1 MKRTIFT
8 IMLSL
13 MLSIMAFSQKT
24 VAVYVTSS
32 DDVPQQTSKILGS
45 ELVAAITK
53 NADYVA
59 IERTADFMAQVKEEQ
74 GRYSDI
80 DDTKLFELGRKY
92 GASNVCVADITK
104 FGEEYYIVA
113 RLLDIRTSRVWRT
126 ARKSSGLK
134 SLSELIEV
142 SEAVADELIGN
153 TKEFSTYAYGDNAG
167 NQSFITKIENRENY
181 TKVTLKFVSISPT
194 QGIGIMS
201 TTYIEDLVTHEK
213 FNLKDAA
220 NINIMY
226 GNYKNYKTIGK
237 GIWEYSLIFDRIA
250 EDTRNINI
258 IEPNGWAY
266 KDIVLKPYGDE
277 NTFIFED
284 NTKKIYDEW
293 QIQQEK
299 HVGELRLE
307 DRLYVGDIVNGKPNG
322 KGTLYYHSNDIN
334 SKYRMEGDWV
344 NGELNGYAIVIM
356 ESYTYEGGVKN
367 DKPEGQGTLITTDGD
382 KIVGAFKNG
391 SPNGRCTIYSEKYG
405 GTVYCN
411 MVDNKMD
418 GEVIIQYKTG
428 NTQRA
433 TFANGR
439 QITNWK

>member
-1 MKRTIFT
+1 
-8 IMLSL
+8 
-13 MLSIMAFSQKT
+13 
-24 VAVYVTSS
+24 
-32 DDVPQQTSKILGS
+32 
-45 ELVAAITK
+45 
-53 NADYVA
+53 
-59 IERTADFMAQVKEEQ
+59 
-74 GRYSDI
+74 
-80 DDTKLFELGRKY
+80 
-92 GASNVCVADITK
+92 
-104 FGEEYYIVA
+104 
-113 RLLDIRTSRVWRT
+113 
-126 ARKSSGLK
+126 
-134 SLSELIEV
+134 
-142 SEAVADELIGN
+142 
-153 TKEFSTYAYGDNAG
+153 
-167 NQSFITKIENRENY
+167 
-181 TKVTLKFVSISPT
+181 
-194 QGIGIMS
+194 MS

-284 NTKKIYDEW
+284 
-293 QIQQEK
+293 
-299 HVGELRLE
+299 
-307 DRLYVGDIVNGKPNG
+307 
-322 KGTLYYHSNDIN
+322 
-334 SKYRMEGDWV
+334 
-344 NGELNGYAIVIM
+344 
-356 ESYTYEGGVKN
+356 
-367 DKPEGQGTLITTDGD
+367 KPEGQGTLITTDGD

-391 SPNGRCTIYSEKYG
+391 LPNGRCTIYSEKFG